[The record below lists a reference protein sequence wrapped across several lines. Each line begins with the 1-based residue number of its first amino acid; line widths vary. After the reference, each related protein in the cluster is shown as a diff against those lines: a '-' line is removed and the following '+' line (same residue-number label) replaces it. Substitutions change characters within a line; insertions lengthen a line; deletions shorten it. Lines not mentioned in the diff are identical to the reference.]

1 MIKIDKKIFSWAMYD
16 WANSAYATTVMV
28 AFFPIF
34 FKLYWC
40 GSEVEATESTRR
52 LGLVNSLSCIIV
64 AVIAPV
70 LGAIADRA
78 GGRKLFLAIFTL
90 MGAISTAMMAGV
102 GEGNWEQARLL
113 FLVATVGFSGGL
125 TFYDSLLLNVADDE
139 KIDFVSGMGYAFGYI
154 GGAILITI
162 NVLMMT
168 KPEMFGIA
176 DKTQAIKYSFITV
189 GLWWILFS
197 IPLFLFVPEKKSQ
210 STSISKAVSEGL
222 RQLVGTIKEL
232 RNHKYVFM
240 FLLAYWFYIDGVDTI
255 VRMAGD
261 YGLSIGL
268 EPEDMVK
275 AILITNYVGF
285 PAALIYG
292 YFGQKAGPRKGIFF
306 GISAYVCITFFA
318 AFMDT
323 AREFYILAFAVGI
336 VQGGLQAL
344 SRSYYARLVPKGQQ
358 GEFFGIYNMLG
369 KFAVFLG
376 PLLVGY
382 GGVIAR
388 ELGAEAKTASR
399 YGIFSVMIL
408 FAIGAVLFYFVKP
421 VTETDT
427 EVVEG

>member
-28 AFFPIF
+28 ALFPLF

-40 GSEVEATESTRR
+40 GSDVTAVESTRR
-52 LGLVNSLSCIIV
+52 LGLVNSISCIIV
-64 AVIAPV
+64 AVIAPI

-78 GGRKLFLAIFTL
+78 GGRKFFLAVFTL
-90 MGAISTAMMAGV
+90 MGAVTTALMARV
-102 GEGNWEQARLL
+102 GEGNWQGAQML
-113 FLVATVGFSGGL
+113 FLIATVGFSGGL

-168 KPEMFGIA
+168 KYEMFGIA
-176 DKTQAIKYSFITV
+176 DETQAIKYSFVSV
-189 GLWWILFS
+189 GIWWVLFS
-197 IPLFLFVPEKKSQ
+197 IPLFLFVPERKAQ
-210 STSISKAVSEGL
+210 STSISKAVSEGVG
-222 RQLVGTIKEL
+222 QLAGTFKEL

-240 FLLAYWFYIDGVDTI
+240 FLIAYWFYIDGVDTI

-268 EPEDMVK
+268 KPNDMVK
-275 AILITNYVGF
+275 AILITNYIGF

-292 YFGQKAGPRKGIFF
+292 YVGQKIGPRKGIFF

-318 AFMDT
+318 AFMDSE
-323 AREFYILAFAVGI
+323 REFYILAVAVGL

-344 SRSYYARLVPKGQQ
+344 SRSYFARLVPKGQQ

-382 GGVIAR
+382 GGVIAK
-388 ELGAEAKTASR
+388 EMGVEGTTASR

-408 FAIGAVLFYFVKP
+408 FAIGAIVFYFVNPKA
-421 VTETDT
+421 ETLS

>member
-40 GSEVEATESTRR
+40 GSEVDAIESTKR
-52 LGLVNSLSCIIV
+52 LGVVNSVSCIIV
-64 AVIAPV
+64 AIIAPF

-78 GGRKLFLAIFTL
+78 GGRKFFLGVFTL
-90 MGAISTAMMAGV
+90 MGAITTALMAGV
-102 GEGNWEQARLL
+102 GEGNWESARLL
-113 FLVATVGFSGGL
+113 FLIATVGFSGGL

-168 KPEMFGIA
+168 KHDLFGIA
-176 DKTQAIKYSFITV
+176 DETTAIKYSFISV

-197 IPLFLFVPEKKSQ
+197 IPLFLFVPEQKKDN
-210 STSISKAVSEGL
+210 TSISKAVSDGMT
-222 RQLVGTIKEL
+222 QLVGTFKEL
-232 RNHKYVFM
+232 RHHKYVFM
-240 FLLAYWFYIDGVDTI
+240 FLVAYWFYIDGVDTI

-268 EPEDMVK
+268 KPNDMIQ

-292 YFGQKAGPRKGIFF
+292 YLGQKVGPRKGIFF
-306 GISAYVCITFFA
+306 GISAYVGITFFA

-323 AREFYILAFAVGI
+323 AREFYILAIAVGC

-388 ELGAEAKTASR
+388 EFGVEGAKASR

-408 FAIGAVLFYFVKP
+408 FAIGAVLFFFVKP
-421 VTETDT
+421 ETESIS
-427 EVVEG
+427 EKVEG